1 MKETIYTIPV
11 NEAYNTDCECPMCIL
26 EKNLEKE
33 AVEYSL
39 GPAMMEPDFREQSN
53 KIGFCLKHFEMMFSS
68 PSKLPLALVLDT
80 HVENV
85 ISKLSEIEKKSHS
98 NETKGLFKK
107 NKTTD
112 RCTELSNFLSMLD
125 NDCMVCKKTN
135 HTMER
140 YADVLC
146 DMWVC
151 NEEFKA
157 KFEKSKGV
165 CLKHLKLLSNTAA
178 SSLKEKDKNAFIT
191 ALLKKE
197 LCELDRINSDI
208 HKFTLKFDYRNRDM
222 DLGTAKDAPQRT
234 IEKLSGYMNK

>member
-11 NEAYNTDCECPMCIL
+11 NEAYDTDCECPMCVL

-53 KIGFCLKHFEMMFSS
+53 EIGFCSKHFGMMFTS
-68 PSKLPLALVLDT
+68 PNKLPLALVLDT
-80 HVENV
+80 HIESV
-85 ISKLSEIEKKSHS
+85 ISKLSEIEKKSQS
-98 NETKGLFKK
+98 DETKGLFKK
-107 NKTTD
+107 SKVSD
-112 RCTELSNFLSMLD
+112 SGAEMSSLLAKLD
-125 NDCMVCKKTN
+125 KDCMVCQKIN

-151 NEEFKA
+151 DEDFRA
-157 KFEKSKGV
+157 KFENSKGV
-165 CLKHLKLLSNTAA
+165 CLKHLKLLSDTAV
-178 SSLKEKDKNAFIT
+178 SSLKEIDKKAFIS

-197 LCELDRINSDI
+197 LRELERINSDI

-222 DLGTAKDAPQRT
+222 DWGTAKDAPQRT
-234 IEKLSGYMNK
+234 IEKLSGYMNE